1 MLALSLQLV
10 EGQHQRSNNMNTHKS
25 SLHRKGILAAWIMIA
40 GTLLSGPL
48 GLVLVTA
55 VHPKPPWQ
63 GAQTLAANYHPIQAF
78 PFFAGFLLVL
88 GSALLIAT
96 LYQLAGEEEKP
107 AALLAVICTAA
118 FVGLIF
124 FNYICQTTFLPP
136 LLTNYQPQYKAIVST
151 LAFANPYS
159 LCWAIEMWGYALL
172 GLATWLTAPVFS
184 GSRIERTTAG
194 LQVANGMLSI
204 AGGFITAVN
213 LGWVM
218 TPAGIANYVIWNIL
232 MVAWGGFVIASFVQ
246 RERRQQ
252 ATIAAAVTA

>member
-1 MLALSLQLV
+1 
-10 EGQHQRSNNMNTHKS
+10 MNTHQS
-25 SLHRKGILAAWIMIA
+25 HLHRTGIMAAMVMVA
-40 GTLLSGPL
+40 GALLSGPL
-48 GLVLVTA
+48 GLYVVAA
-55 VHPKPPWQ
+55 VHPQPPWQ
-63 GAQTLAANYHPIQAF
+63 DARTLAANYHPIQTF

-136 LLTNYQPQYKAIVST
+136 LLTNYQPQYEAIIST
-151 LAFANPYS
+151 LAFTNPYS

-172 GLATWLTAPVFS
+172 GLATWLTAGVFS
-184 GSRIERTTAG
+184 GSRTEKATAG
-194 LQVANGMLSI
+194 LQVANGILSI

-218 TPAGIANYVIWNIL
+218 TPAGIANYVIWNVL
-232 MVAWGGFVIASFVQ
+232 MVAWGGFVIASLVQ

-252 ATIAAAVTA
+252 FMAAAAAA